1 MERLLTVREAAEIL
15 GVSTRTIY
23 REGERGKLKRVRV
36 GSCLRYRV
44 EDIQKYIADA

>member
-36 GSCLRYRV
+36 GSRLRYRV